1 MSFHADEDV
10 IGMNDLIHNEY
21 TEKYSDDI
29 YELLSK
35 YYTWD
40 KECEEFDETAP
51 DNYREYRIKAVFED
65 EICDDDYTT
74 VLYIDVK
81 LPTDEAAKELADII
95 DGTVVE
101 GLNEGCPT
109 FRITYRNEIYIKAK
123 NKEEAEEIF
132 RNMGKKEFDFQ
143 SEFVEIVSNEKQD

>member
-21 TEKYSDDI
+21 TEQYSDDI

-51 DNYREYRIKAVFED
+51 DNYRDYRIKAVFED

-81 LPTDEAAKELADII
+81 LPTDEAAKELADIL
-95 DGTVVE
+95 DGTVEE

-132 RNMGKKEFDFQ
+132 RNMGKKEFDSQ
-143 SEFVEIVSNEKQD
+143 SEFVEIVSNEQQD

>member
-21 TEKYSDDI
+21 TEQYSDDI
-29 YELLSK
+29 KELLSQ

-40 KECEEFDETAP
+40 AESEEFDETAP

-109 FRITYRNEIYIKAK
+109 FRITYRSEIYIKAK

-132 RNMGKKEFDFQ
+132 RNMGKKEFDSQ

>member
-1 MSFHADEDV
+1 MSFHADEDYV
-10 IGMNDLIHNEY
+10 GMNGLLTNEN
-21 TEKYSDDI
+21 TEQYADDI
-29 YELLSK
+29 KELLSK

-40 KECEEFDETAP
+40 ADSEEFDETAP

-95 DGTVVE
+95 DGTVIE

-132 RNMGKKEFDFQ
+132 RNMGKKEFDDK
-143 SEFVEIVSNEKQD
+143 SEFVEIVSNEKED